1 MCLPDKPKAP
11 PPPPPPPAAPEKT
24 AQSLGAPPGQEEAQ
38 RLAARLGTS
47 ALALPIQQTL
57 TVPLNVPR

>member
-1 MCLPDKPKAP
+1 MCLPSGPSAP
-11 PPPPPPPAAPEKT
+11 PPPPPAPPPPEKT
-24 AQSLGAPPGQEEAQ
+24 AQSLGAPPGQAEAQ

-47 ALALPIQQTL
+47 ALALPIRSSL

>member
-1 MCLPDKPKAP
+1 MCTPDAPKAP

-24 AQSLGAPPGQEEAQ
+24 AQSLGAPPGQAEAQ

-47 ALALPIQQTL
+47 ALALPLQSSL